1 MDVQIAEIRKPP
13 PVPFT
18 SIFSRSDGIVSWQC
32 CVEQEGDQAENIEV
46 HVSHSG
52 MFVNPIVLHA
62 IADRLAQD
70 EGKWQRFDRDGH
82 HGIKNYIY
90 RDPKRA

>member
-1 MDVQIAEIRKPP
+1 
-13 PVPFT
+13 
-18 SIFSRSDGIVSWQC
+18 
-32 CVEQEGDQAENIEV
+32 
-46 HVSHSG
+46 